1 MGAQAESGAGE
12 APSFSPDQIA
22 FFENKIRPILANH
35 CVECHSAQKNKVK
48 GGLSLDSRE
57 EILRGGEGGAA
68 LRAGAPSESRLI
80 RAVEWGDDL
89 QMPPKKK
96 LGAEQIEDLKRWVEW
111 GAPDPR
117 KSKAEPV
124 RKKGDHWAF
133 QPVRR
138 PELPVVRGRAWV
150 KNPVDLFVLAKLEA
164 RGMVP
169 AEAPETGSPEAVRQ
183 KKEAVLRRAYFD
195 LIGLPPSPAQIERF
209 VQDPSPDAF
218 SRVIDS
224 LLANPAYGE
233 RWARHWMDTAR
244 YSDTTGVGV
253 YGAEYR
259 YPYAWG
265 YRDWLIKA
273 FNEDMPYDEFVTHQ
287 LAADLVSKQ
296 PNRNWAALGFITTGT
311 KYHYLAEDETINDRI
326 DVVGRGL
333 LGLTLTCARCHD
345 HKFDPLTQADY
356 YALKGVFKSVGEPK
370 DCPAVEMN
378 SDRKSLIE
386 YEQELAKLREKAY
399 AAYFHVMR
407 WDATFLRAQPALV
420 FEYAALLEQPIQ
432 NEGDHQKRAEFAKA
446 RGMDRSLEYWIR
458 SHFAPNFTFNIRDP
472 IFGPFVMMLKS
483 SDPGMK
489 KRLDAALSGK
499 STISYNPVVIRYL
512 KEAGSLPSDIA
523 GTAALFGKFWNETVD
538 PVAGERVVDL
548 KNPEHVRELEKGG
561 IYRKIWELRGEV
573 AQHPDRPLMELAAF
587 PWRLIAPRLEL
598 RGADSRFYSADDPIE
613 EKLRAEVGAHQYQG
627 SWLLE
632 VAVN

>member
-1 MGAQAESGAGE
+1 
-12 APSFSPDQIA
+12 
-22 FFENKIRPILANH
+22 
-35 CVECHSAQKNKVK
+35 
-48 GGLSLDSRE
+48 
-57 EILRGGEGGAA
+57 
-68 LRAGAPSESRLI
+68 
-80 RAVEWGDDL
+80 
-89 QMPPKKK
+89 
-96 LGAEQIEDLKRWVEW
+96 
-111 GAPDPR
+111 
-117 KSKAEPV
+117 
-124 RKKGDHWAF
+124 
-133 QPVRR
+133 
-138 PELPVVRGRAWV
+138 
-150 KNPVDLFVLAKLEA
+150 
-164 RGMVP
+164 
-169 AEAPETGSPEAVRQ
+169 
-183 KKEAVLRRAYFD
+183 
-195 LIGLPPSPAQIERF
+195 
-209 VQDPSPDAF
+209 
-218 SRVIDS
+218 
-224 LLANPAYGE
+224 
-233 RWARHWMDTAR
+233 
-244 YSDTTGVGV
+244 
-253 YGAEYR
+253 
-259 YPYAWG
+259 
-265 YRDWLIKA
+265 
-273 FNEDMPYDEFVTHQ
+273 MPYDEFVTHQ

-632 VAVN
+632 VAVNPINVFKLSAKAAPVRAMVLSDLPKPVNCMVLPRGNKPGPGEPAAPVVPRRFIEALSPGGATPFREGSGRMELAQAIVSPQNPLTARVMVDVPFWGGIGADTGRLGQ